1 MKKNVNHKNS
11 SALEDS
17 YNQARKNPYSIL
29 CPPKSLTLAKKRDM
43 ANPKIR
49 KQATFESPVRG
60 LNKNRQTPKVSAR

>member
-17 YNQARKNPYSIL
+17 YHQARKNTYSIL
-29 CPPKSLTLAKKRDM
+29 CPPKFLLLAKKRDI
-43 ANPKIR
+43 AKPKIR